1 MSASEFAFL
10 ALGLL
15 LGVAS
20 GAAIVEVLRSRP
32 PAPREIRVTVTPGS
46 VPARSATLA
55 ADPFAAA
62 EGPAPLGPA
71 DRRLHDRP
79 EPDDGYLVAPM
90 VLAASLGAAAVATGP
105 RRESGRVAVRS
116 DAAAGVEPTSGGATD
131 RTPVPS
137 PGRAAVPLLAGGGFL
152 ANATDLGGGAVAA
165 VAERPLVGI
174 PILPEA
180 DDRLDDLRPAVAVG
194 AVAAIGASAGGNRAV
209 AAVDASDAPSRAATA
224 EAGRSDA
231 PMAIDPERAPGPT
244 TDGTAGAAGA
254 GAPSPSPVPT
264 GPCGELMVV
273 AEDRCAV
280 AERAREGALAA
291 ADAYRGARRAHDDH
305 LARADEADARSDPR
319 AVRAAKEAAQ
329 ATFRLARDTAADRAA
344 LDAAAAA
351 WLAEVN
357 RINLEARDGAARAA
371 RERSAAGALVTVIER
386 LEAEAAAS
394 RVSAE
399 SAHEA
404 CLAARQAVA
413 DCQERVAATRAAEA
427 QATAAATTR
436 ATGGPGEAGDGYPED
451 EPELRPAEGGPGAR
465 QARILRMLE
474 GDGDAVR
481 RTAAE
486 LGEGD
491 PDAVGRWQLAI
502 SGLLDAITAQA
513 IDASAVDLPEEHP
526 FWGMFSGE
534 QRREILAALA
544 SLGHHYDG
552 LGGFADGRVPSQRDL
567 SLAVGYAGLDPMRI
581 RRWPTETEL
590 PELLAA
596 ARVDAAGY
604 LVARAGSLTLGEIV
618 ALLDR
623 RADALTDVWNDWGR
637 LRPLLL
643 AVD

>member
-62 EGPAPLGPA
+62 GGPAPLGPA

-79 EPDDGYLVAPM
+79 EPDDGHFVAPM

-105 RRESGRVAVRS
+105 GRGHGEVPLRSGAAVVA
-116 DAAAGVEPTSGGATD
+116 DPAPGGATD

-137 PGRAAVPLLAGGGFL
+137 RGRAGVPLLAGGGFL
-152 ANATDLGGGAVAA
+152 ASAADPGGGAVVA

-174 PILPEA
+174 PILPES

-194 AVAAIGASAGGNRAV
+194 AVAAGAAATVGATAGAMGGPLRVAV
-209 AAVDASDAPSRAATA
+209 A
-224 EAGRSDA
+224 EADRSDA
-231 PMAIDPERAPGPT
+231 PMAIDPERPPGPAAGGT
-244 TDGTAGAAGA
+244 TGGAGA
-254 GAPSPSPVPT
+254 GAPAPSPVPT
-264 GPCGELMVV
+264 GPCGELMAV
-273 AEDRCAV
+273 AADRCAV

-291 ADAYRGARRAHDDH
+291 ADAYRGARRAYDDH

-329 ATFRLARDTAADRAA
+329 AAFRLARDSAADRAA

-357 RINLEARDGAARAA
+357 RINLVARDGAARAA
-371 RERSAAGALVTVIER
+371 RERAAAGALVTVIER

-413 DCQERVAATRAAEA
+413 DCQERVAAARSAEA
-427 QATAAATTR
+427 HAIPPAATR
-436 ATGGPGEAGDGYPED
+436 PTGGPADADHGYPED
-451 EPELRPAEGGPGAR
+451 QPELRPTDGGPGAR

-486 LGEGD
+486 LGAGD

-513 IDASAVDLPEEHP
+513 IDASAVDLPDDHP
-526 FWGMFSGE
+526 FWGMFGGE

-590 PELLAA
+590 PDLLAA
-596 ARVDAAGY
+596 ARVDATGF
-604 LVARAGSLTLGEIV
+604 LIARAGSLTLGEVV